1 MRTITDH
8 KLPGLNDRLTI
19 TARDEPSAIGANH
32 RYLIELFQ
40 NDEPAERWPDG
51 VRVPRFQTVIGF
63 QNGPIG
69 DGGFQDMNGISNEA
83 LLAVVIDRLRGFQG
97 ENPKPE
103 GFGAVAGD
111 ATAQVKAMGVQDQWG
126 RFRCRENAVALTHL
140 ETALMFLQK
149 RTRDRLARGVEGSH
163 KV

>member
-8 KLPGLNDRLTI
+8 KLNGLNDAITI
-19 TARDEPSAIGANH
+19 TALDEPGPIGANH
-32 RYLIELFQ
+32 KYGLTLVCQAQALTF
-40 NDEPAERWPDG
+40 PAI
-51 VRVPRFQTVIGF
+51 TF
-63 QNGPIG
+63 QNGPIASAA
-69 DGGFQDMNGISNEA
+69 DYNGLTNEA

-103 GFGAVAGD
+103 GFGATVGD
-111 ATAQVKAMGVQDQWG
+111 SSAQAKALSIEGQWG